1 MRCRLWHMSSA
12 RIVASSSGRTW
23 SARTAVT
30 TAKTCRS
37 WPTQRRPRSR
47 PQRAAGNALA
57 TDRQS
62 IPVSVGKIVLALD
75 GMGGDHAPEVVVNG
89 ADIARERYPGTSF
102 LLFGDPARLKPLVDK
117 RKGLAKALEIVPAED
132 EVLAEDKPSFALRR
146 RRKSSM
152 WLAVDAAAQG
162 RADTVVSAGNTGALL
177 AISMFAMRMVEGAHR
192 PALASFL
199 PTARG
204 ETVMLDLGANLECDA
219 ENLAEF
225 GVMGSVFAQ
234 VLLGLDKPKV
244 GLLNVGSEELKGH
257 EELRQAAAWLRRE
270 GAPVDF
276 QGFIEGNDI
285 GTGNIDVVV
294 TDGFTGNVALKTIEG
309 TAKLYTQFVRDAFRT
324 STFAKIGYLFAS
336 GAWVKLRKRV
346 DPRRYN
352 GGVFLGLDGVCVKSH
367 GGTDALGFAYAIGV
381 AVDMVRY
388 HYKDKVIESLARL
401 HAAAPA
407 ADAEPALQASGSG
420 A

>member
-1 MRCRLWHMSSA
+1 MSA
-12 RIVASSSGRTW
+12 
-23 SARTAVT
+23 
-30 TAKTCRS
+30 
-37 WPTQRRPRSR
+37 
-47 PQRAAGNALA
+47 
-57 TDRQS
+57 
-62 IPVSVGKIVLALD
+62 GKIVLALD
-75 GMGGDHAPEVVVNG
+75 GMGGDHAPDVVVNG

-132 EVLAEDKPSFALRR
+132 AVLAEDKPSFALRR

-152 WLAVDAAAQG
+152 WLAVEAAAAGPRRHRRLG
-162 RADTVVSAGNTGALL
+162 RQYRRAARHLDVRHAHA
-177 AISMFAMRMVEGAHR
+177 EGAHR

-225 GVMGSVFAQ
+225 AVMGSVFAQ
-234 VLLGLDKPKV
+234 VLLGLDRPKV

-257 EELRQAAAWLRRE
+257 EELRQAAGWLRRE

-276 QGFIEGNDI
+276 HGFVEGNDI
-285 GTGNIDVVV
+285 GTGMIDVVV
-294 TDGFTGNVALKTIEG
+294 TDGFTGNVALKAIEG

-336 GAWVKLRKRV
+336 GAWIKLRKRV

-381 AVDMVRY
+381 AVDLVRY
-388 HYKDKVIESLARL
+388 EYKNKLVEGLAKL
-401 HAAAPA
+401 HQVTSTAEAPR
-407 ADAEPALQASGSG
+407 PALQASGG
-420 A
+420 AE